1 MIELLRPFFSLY
13 GVYVTVAVAATW
25 YVHRVGSRAAEDEQ
39 TMRDAA
45 FTRNAQLFVRR
56 VR

>member
-1 MIELLRPFFSLY
+1 MIEMLSPFFSLY
-13 GVYVTVAVAATW
+13 GVYVGVAVGATW
-25 YVHRVGSRAAEDEQ
+25 LFHCVRARSAEDEQ

-45 FTRNAQLFVRR
+45 FTRSAQLFVRR